1 MTPIASTQP
10 TIAVLLPC
18 YNEEAAIARTVAD
31 FRAALPGATVYVYDN
46 NSRDRTVEVARAAGA
61 VVRTER
67 IQGKGAVVRRMFAD
81 VDADV
86 YVMADGDATYD
97 AASAPRLVA
106 ALLDEQLDMVVG
118 SRIGEAAAAYRRG
131 HRLGNALLTGML
143 ARLFGR
149 TFTDI
154 LSGYRVF
161 SRRFVKS
168 FPVLSVGFE
177 IETEIS
183 VHALELKMPVAEVE
197 TPYFERPDGSASKL
211 STWRDGWRILR
222 TIAMLYRIERPLWFF
237 GAVGAAL
244 ALLALVLAIPLAL
257 TYAQTGL
264 VPRFPT
270 AILVT
275 GLMILAALCAFA
287 GLILDTVV
295 RGRREV
301 RRLAYLAHRAPGAAV
316 LHGAGGVEVPM
327 AGRVRMEV
335 DE

>member
-1 MTPIASTQP
+1 MTAPR
-10 TIAVLLPC
+10 IAVLLPC
-18 YNEEAAIARTVAD
+18 YNEEAAIGQTVAG
-31 FRAALPGATVYVYDN
+31 FLAALPGATVYVYDN

-67 IQGKGAVVRRMFAD
+67 MQGKGNVVRRMFAD
-81 VDADV
+81 VDADL

-97 AASAPRLVA
+97 AASAPAMVARLI
-106 ALLDEQLDMVVG
+106 DEQLDMVVG
-118 SRIGEAAAAYRRG
+118 SRVTQTEAAYRRG
-131 HRLGNALLTGML
+131 HQFGNALLTGML

-149 TFTDI
+149 SFTDI

-168 FPVLSVGFE
+168 FPVLSAGFE

-197 TPYFERPDGSASKL
+197 TPYFARPEGSVSKL
-211 STWRDGWRILR
+211 NTYGDGFRILN
-222 TIAMLYRIERPLWFF
+222 TIITLYRIERPMLFF
-237 GAVGAAL
+237 GLIGGVLALAAL
-244 ALLALVLAIPLAL
+244 ALSVPLAI

-264 VPRFPT
+264 VPRLPT
-270 AILVT
+270 AVLVT
-275 GLMILAALCAFA
+275 GLMILAALNAFA

-301 RRLAYLAHRAPGAAV
+301 RRLAYLAYPAPG
-316 LHGAGGVEVPM
+316 GE
-327 AGRVRMEV
+327 
-335 DE
+335 